1 MPDKSTGMYRKG
13 GENMSEYKIIT
24 IGRQFGS
31 GGHEIGQML
40 ADRLEISLYD
50 HRLVSMAAEALNL
63 KEDTVRKVD
72 ESGLKM
78 FLTSYSVS
86 PACYVDFVNATSY
99 MQSLNENVYRQQAE
113 IIRTLAGEGP
123 CVIIGRCADY
133 VLRDFPG
140 CINVFICADKKERI
154 ARIAERYGLSER
166 KAAEKVKKTDRE
178 RRYYYEIHTGLE
190 WGSIESHQA
199 LLNVSLLGRERTVRL
214 LEMMYRA

>member
-1 MPDKSTGMYRKG
+1 MRAREERQKG
-13 GENMSEYKIIT
+13 GMGMPGYKIIT

-40 ADRLEISLYD
+40 ADRLEIPLYD

-63 KEDTVRKVD
+63 REDTVRKVD

-78 FLTSYSVS
+78 FLTNYSVG
-86 PACYVDFVNATSY
+86 PASYMDFVNATSY
-99 MQSLNENVYRQQAE
+99 MQSLNDNVYRQQAE
-113 IIRTLAGEGP
+113 IIKTLAGEGP

-140 CINVFICADKKERI
+140 CINVFICADKEDRIKRI
-154 ARIAERYGLSER
+154 AQRYDLTER
-166 KAAEKVKKTDRE
+166 KAAEKIRKTDRE
-178 RRYYYEIHTGLE
+178 RRYYYELHTGLE

-199 LLNVSLLGRERTVRL
+199 LLNVSLLGRDNTVRL

>member
-40 ADRLEISLYD
+40 ADRLEIPLYD

-86 PACYVDFVNATSY
+86 PACYVDFVLY
-99 MQSLNENVYRQQAE
+99 L
-113 IIRTLAGEGP
+113 
-123 CVIIGRCADY
+123 
-133 VLRDFPG
+133 
-140 CINVFICADKKERI
+140 
-154 ARIAERYGLSER
+154 
-166 KAAEKVKKTDRE
+166 
-178 RRYYYEIHTGLE
+178 
-190 WGSIESHQA
+190 
-199 LLNVSLLGRERTVRL
+199 SLLIWKMILR
-214 LEMMYRA
+214 

>member
-1 MPDKSTGMYRKG
+1 MA
-13 GENMSEYKIIT
+13 EYKIVT

-31 GGHEIGQML
+31 GGHEIGQIL
-40 ADRLEISLYD
+40 ADRLGIPLYD

-78 FLTSYSVS
+78 FLTNYSVS
-86 PACYVDFVNATSY
+86 PGCYVDFVNATSY

-140 CINVFICADKKERI
+140 CVNVFICADKKERI
-154 ARIAERYGLSER
+154 ARIAERYGLTER
-166 KAAEKVKKTDRE
+166 KAAEKVKKTE
-178 RRYYYEIHTGLE
+178 
-190 WGSIESHQA
+190 
-199 LLNVSLLGRERTVRL
+199 NP
-214 LEMMYRA
+214 

>member
-1 MPDKSTGMYRKG
+1 MTGH
-13 GENMSEYKIIT
+13 KIIT

-40 ADRLEISLYD
+40 ADKLGIPLYD
-50 HRLVSMAAEALNL
+50 HRLVSMAAQGLNL
-63 KEDTVRKVD
+63 REDTVRKVD
-72 ESGLKM
+72 ESGLKT

-86 PACYVDFVNATSY
+86 PASYVDFVNATSY

-113 IIRTLAGEGP
+113 IIRTLAEEGP

-140 CINVFICADKKERI
+140 CINVFICADKDDRIVRI
-154 ARIAERYGLSER
+154 AQKYGLTER
-166 KAAEKVKKTDRE
+166 KAAEKIKKTDRE
-178 RRYYYEIHTGLE
+178 RRYYYELHTGLE
-190 WGSIESHQA
+190 WGSIESHQM
-199 LLNVSLLGRERTVRL
+199 LLNVSLLGKERTVQL

>member
-1 MPDKSTGMYRKG
+1 MTGH
-13 GENMSEYKIIT
+13 KIIT

-40 ADRLEISLYD
+40 ADRLEIPLYD
-50 HRLVSMAAEALNL
+50 HRLVSMAAQGL
-63 KEDTVRKVD
+63 KLREDTVRKVD

-86 PACYVDFVNATSY
+86 PAAYVDFVNATSY

-113 IIRTLAGEGP
+113 IIRTLAEEGP

-133 VLRDFPG
+133 VLRDFPE
-140 CINVFICADKKERI
+140 CINVFICADKDDRIVRI
-154 ARIAERYGLSER
+154 AQKYGLTER
-166 KAAEKVKKTDRE
+166 KAAEKIKKTDRE
-178 RRYYYEIHTGLE
+178 RRYYYELHTGLE
-190 WGSIESHQA
+190 WGSIESHQM
-199 LLNVSLLGRERTVRL
+199 LLNVSLLGKEKTVQL

>member
-1 MPDKSTGMYRKG
+1 MA
-13 GENMSEYKIIT
+13 EYKIVT

-31 GGHEIGQML
+31 GGHEIGQIL
-40 ADRLEISLYD
+40 ADRLGIPLYD

-78 FLTSYSVS
+78 FLTNYSVS
-86 PACYVDFVNATSY
+86 PGCYVDFVNATSY

-133 VLRDFPG
+133 VLRDFP
-140 CINVFICADKKERI
+140 CCVNVFICAYKKERI
-154 ARIAERYGLSER
+154 ARIAERYGLTER

-178 RRYYYEIHTGLE
+178 RRYYYEIHTGLD

-199 LLNVSLLGRERTVRL
+199 LLNVSLLGREKTVRL